1 MGYPIPQ
8 RDQGA
13 GAALVGFVCGL
24 ASCAASLFAA
34 AIFALSLFTTFTGRG
49 QGPGPSLSVLL
60 LLLVAARCL
69 LVAARC
75 RVSRGA
81 GWPDSLHRGLAL
93 RLASPDGA
101 GWRHLF
107 LHRSAAI
114 YPGHRDRDPRLGTLR
129 PWLYLRCSAGLFWR
143 ALQFE
148 HVFACAAQA
157 AHPGRR
163 EYPHDI

>member
-60 LLLVAARCL
+60 LLLIAAC
-69 LVAARC
+69 LVAL
-75 RVSRGA
+75 V
-81 GWPDSLHRGLAL
+81 GLIL
-93 RLASPDGA
+93 SIA
-101 GWRHLF
+101 GWRSVS
-107 LHRSAAI
+107 RRRMAPARAI
-114 YPGHRDRDPRLGTLR
+114 CSFIALLPFILAIVIVIIGWARCAPG
-129 PWLYLRCSAGLFWR
+129 C
-143 ALQFE
+143 
-148 HVFACAAQA
+148 
-157 AHPGRR
+157 
-163 EYPHDI
+163 I